1 MNLPP
6 RWRLTREVE
15 ASKPCRVESPW
26 CLVVPKA
33 RSNSRDLFPPDVA
46 SVRTQMSP
54 GTTDHEPE
62 LLDEGI
68 AREDGHC
75 FAIER
80 KILGRMGRVI
90 LVRGGD
96 PEATRPGVGR

>member
-1 MNLPP
+1 
-6 RWRLTREVE
+6 
-15 ASKPCRVESPW
+15 
-26 CLVVPKA
+26 
-33 RSNSRDLFPPDVA
+33 
-46 SVRTQMSP
+46 MSP

-80 KILGRMGRVI
+80 KILERMGRVI